1 MQAQAHIACHIYM
14 WFTDGVTLMMMA
26 IPDDVGDEEE
36 EQEDDQKEEARVRK
50 TMFLH
55 PNEVIL
61 DNHASTRTSPI
72 L

>member
-1 MQAQAHIACHIYM
+1 
-14 WFTDGVTLMMMA
+14 MMMA